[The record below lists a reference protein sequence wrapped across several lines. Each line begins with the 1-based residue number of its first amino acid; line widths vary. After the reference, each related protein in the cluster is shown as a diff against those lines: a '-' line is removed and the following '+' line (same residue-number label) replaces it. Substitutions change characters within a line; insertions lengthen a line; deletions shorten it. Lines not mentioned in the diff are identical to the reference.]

1 MKMPW
6 CPSCGYEYRP
16 EVQRCASCDVALV
29 AEPPTDA
36 PRVAGLQVETVT
48 PRYLSR
54 FAGLRAGFA
63 AGIQLART
71 AAQMTLRQKKLLLII
86 ALLVS
91 FWFVGSLAPCGG
103 FAVKVR
109 KSDSGM
115 QLATMPVDSGSL
127 LERWWKQVHFSI
139 PLRYLLQDFHGPL
152 DNVAG
157 FLNSWIGLPFLVLV
171 AAKNSQVVLDPY
183 QYNALQSFLQSLLW
197 LGYSLLAGAV
207 AAAVLAGLLG
217 WLRAIIT
224 GTPRRPWRAY
234 LTDHYW
240 PLFTLSLCVTLGI
253 RLPMF
258 PPEITQLLVSGPV
271 DWRNTLNDFTHFIS
285 HDVFSSWIMPLALL
299 ALTLAPFA
307 IVARNLGAWG
317 GVKAGVRILWQNKWV
332 SLGLFVV
339 YRVIRE
345 VIQLISLWRSY
356 GIATLDQPS
365 IHSQVALWAITLAQ
379 AFLGLWLAMAFTLLV
394 AAEKPL
400 EQAAESAG

>member
-1 MKMPW
+1 MGW

-16 EVQRCASCDVALV
+16 EIQQCPSCDVALV
-29 AEPPTDA
+29 AEPPTAA
-36 PRVAGLQVETVT
+36 PRVAGLQMEPAT

-63 AGIQLART
+63 EGIQLART
-71 AAQMTLRQKKLLLII
+71 AAGITYQAKRFLLVV
-86 ALLVS
+86 ALLATIG
-91 FWFVGSLAPCGG
+91 FIGSLAPCGG
-103 FAVKVR
+103 FAVKAR

-115 QLATMPVDSGSL
+115 QLATMPVDSESL
-127 LERWWKQVHFSI
+127 LQRWWKQVHFNI

-157 FLNSWIGLPFLVLV
+157 FFSPWIALPFLVLV
-171 AAKNSQVVLDPY
+171 AAKSSQVVLDPY
-183 QYNALQSFLQSLLW
+183 QYNALQSLLQSLLW
-197 LGYSLLAGAV
+197 LSYSLLAGAV

-271 DWRNTLNDFTHFIS
+271 DWRNTLNNFTRFIS
-285 HDVFSSWIMPLALL
+285 YDVFSSRIEPLALL
-299 ALTLAPFA
+299 ALTLAPFS

-317 GVKAGVRILWQNKWV
+317 GVKLGARILWQKRWTA
-332 SLGLFVV
+332 LGLFVV

-345 VIQLISLWRSY
+345 VIQVAGLWQSY
-356 GIATLDQPS
+356 GMAPWDRPS
-365 IHSQVALWAITLAQ
+365 VESHVVLWAITLAQ
-379 AFLGLWLAMAFTLLV
+379 AFLGLWLAMAFTMLV
-394 AAEKPL
+394 ATDQPAEPPT
-400 EQAAESAG
+400 